1 MYLNVKISE
10 NEYFEKKRK
19 IKTINQFLTLLI
31 KNDKAYISKGIVEL
45 KDAFYFGK
53 YDEIEEMYQ
62 LIKLKHNSYE
72 NEYYKF
78 KLIAE
83 KLIKEGDKIK
93 TIKFVSKKELIKKD
107 DESESIIDKIYWKVR
122 LYVIKTKLA
131 STSNLQYKFN
141 ISYENANEM
150 LNMLEKEGIVVRN
163 EQNRR
168 IVK

>member
-1 MYLNVKISE
+1 MYLNVEISE
-10 NEYFEKKRK
+10 NEYLDKRRK
-19 IKTINQFLTLLI
+19 IKAINQFLTLLI
-31 KNDKAYISKGIVEL
+31 KNDTAYISKGIVKL
-45 KDAFYFGK
+45 KDTFYFGK
-53 YDEIEEMYQ
+53 YDESKEMYQ
-62 LIKLKHNSYE
+62 LIKLKHNSDE

-78 KLIAE
+78 KLIAK

-107 DESESIIDKIYWKVR
+107 DESESIIDKMYWKVR
-122 LYVIKTKLA
+122 LHVIKTKLA

-141 ISYENANEM
+141 ISYENAYEM